1 MNMRKLKLGIP
12 KGSLENS
19 TIALFG
25 KAGFN
30 ISAKSRSYSPDC
42 DDDEIEVLLIRP
54 QEMAKYITDGIV
66 DCGLAGFDWILESGL
81 KVKEICELNY
91 SKSSFGPAK
100 WVIAVRNDSKIKK
113 VSQLAGKRI
122 STELMNVLKKW
133 LVKKGVRAKIDFSW
147 GATETKAGTLADAIC
162 ELTETGESIRR
173 NNLRVIDE
181 VMVSTTRFIS
191 SPSAYSD
198 SWKKSKMED
207 IALLLKG
214 ALKAEGLVGLK
225 MNVSAGRVKKVEQI
239 LKKYSNPT
247 ISSLAFGGG
256 MAMEVVLMEVTARNI
271 IPLLK
276 KSGAADIIE
285 YPLTK
290 VIR

>member
-1 MNMRKLKLGIP
+1 MKKKLKLGIP

-19 TIALFG
+19 TVELFG

-30 ISAKSRSYSPDC
+30 ISVKSRSYSPDC
-42 DDDEIEVLLIRP
+42 NDEEIEVLLIRP

-66 DCGLAGFDWILESGL
+66 DCGLAGLDWIVESGL
-81 KVKEICELNY
+81 KVREMCELSY

-100 WVIAVRNDSKIKK
+100 WVIAVRNDSKIKR
-113 VSQLAGKRI
+113 VSQLSGKRI
-122 STELMNVLKKW
+122 STELMNVLRKW
-133 LVKKGVRAKIDFSW
+133 LAGKGVKAKIDFSW

-173 NNLRVIDE
+173 NNLRIIDE
-181 VMVSTTRFIS
+181 VMVSTTRFITS
-191 SPSAYSD
+191 SAAYKD
-198 SWKKSKMED
+198 AWKRSKMED

-225 MNVSAGRVKKVEQI
+225 MNVAESRLKPVEKI

-247 ISSLAFGGG
+247 TSSLAFGGG
-256 MAMEVVLMEVTARNI
+256 MAMEVVLTETTARNI
-271 IPLLK
+271 IPVLK
-276 KSGAADIIE
+276 KAGAADIIE